1 MKQAIL
7 SFLLTVA
14 FSSCT
19 SKAKEVLFVEMDA
32 KDTNIH
38 FVNTINPTD
47 EINIIDFQYC
57 YNGGGVGVGDFNK
70 DNFPDLVFTGNQ
82 VSSRI
87 YLNQGSFEF
96 KDITE
101 ESGFTTSSW
110 VTGVSIVDINEDGW
124 DDIYLNV
131 GGSNCSGDCNNL
143 LFVNQGLNANGTPTF
158 KERAQHY
165 GLDESEYAQQ
175 TVFFD
180 FDLDGDL
187 DAFILRNGNVKFD
200 KNAPLPKKYFPNHL
214 TDILLRK
221 ELDSLGQMVYRDI
234 SKEVGI
240 DKKGFGLGVGINDF
254 NNDGLPDIYVGN
266 DFITN
271 DAIYINSTDEESQGF
286 EDKAANYMSHQTYN
300 AMGVDVVDINNDLRP
315 DITVLDMLPDG
326 YERQKK
332 MIGQMNYDKYQLA
345 LNNEYIPQYM
355 RNTLHIHNG
364 SIGEELLKF
373 SEISFMKGMAK
384 TDWSWT
390 PLWADYDYDGN
401 KDLFVTNGYGKD
413 ITDLDFINYTQQ
425 NNVYGTAETKNKRL
439 RELVA
444 QQPEV
449 KLQNFFFRNDSIFNI
464 QDVTSDWISNNPSL
478 SNGAAFADLD
488 LDGDL
493 DLVVNNL
500 DQKAFVLQNLRS
512 EKPNYKYLKVKL
524 LGTKQN
530 KDAIGAKVKLWSKGK
545 VQIHYQSVIRGYLS
559 SVEPGAF
566 FGLNESVVDSLQII
580 WPTGEVSKANRLDV
594 NQTLIFSIKDARKQV
609 KESKSEKTLFRVAD
623 SILPYT
629 HKENQS
635 NDFVFQSLLL
645 SQQSKL
651 GPCMAKTKLNN
662 SHGEALFVGGSHGEP
677 GALFQ
682 SNEDGNYVITN
693 IFESDYEDT
702 AALFFDFDNDGD
714 QDLYVGSGGNEKEP
728 QSEYYQDRIYV
739 NLGNAEFTQD
749 PSLLPKFTSSTSCV
763 RANDFDKDGDID
775 LFVGSGIVPRNY
787 PKAPKSRIL
796 LNTHGKF
803 KEKGIPELESLGI
816 VKDAIWQDLDSDGW
830 DDLIVVGDWMPVTVF
845 KNHSGELKQWEAN
858 FIGIS
863 GEKIETN
870 GWWNCIEIIDFDND
884 GDMDFLIGNQGL
896 NNFTNPSENHPMYI
910 YTKDFDANGSVDPL
924 IAVFSE
930 TKEGLK
936 LKPLHSRDDVMKQL
950 VLLKNQ
956 FLSYS
961 DFASTDFMELLNI
974 ESLAEETLSVSI
986 SESVYVENLGD
997 FNFKMRPL
1005 PNECQYGPINDF
1017 LVNDFNEDG
1026 VLDVLAVGN
1035 DFQSETNY
1043 GGHDAVNGI
1052 FLAGNAGGFFTA
1064 IPPAKSGF
1072 YVPGQSNCLIELDT
1086 GNNESL
1092 IVAAQNNDKAK
1103 VFLRH

>member
-1 MKQAIL
+1 MKHTIL
-7 SFLLTVA
+7 SFLLTVG

-19 SKAKEVLFVEMDA
+19 SKAREVLFVEMDA
-32 KDTNIH
+32 EDTNIH
-38 FVNTINPTD
+38 FVNSINPTD

-70 DNFPDLVFTGNQ
+70 DNYPDLVFTGNQ
-82 VSSRI
+82 VSSKI
-87 YLNQGSFEF
+87 YLNQGSFKF

-101 ESGFTTSSW
+101 ESDFTTSAW
-110 VTGVSIVDINEDGW
+110 ITGVSIVDINEDGW

-143 LFVNQGLNANGTPTF
+143 LFVNQGLNADGVPTF
-158 KERAQHY
+158 KQQALQY

-214 TDILLRK
+214 TDILLKK
-221 ELDSLGQMVYRDI
+221 ETDSLGQMVYRDI

-240 DKKGFGLGVGINDF
+240 DKKGFGLGLGINDF
-254 NNDGLPDIYVGN
+254 NNDGWPDVYVGN

-271 DAIYINSTDEESQGF
+271 DAIYINRTDERSPGF
-286 EDKAANYMSHQTYN
+286 DDRAAHYMSHQTYN
-300 AMGVDVVDINNDLRP
+300 SMGVDVVDINNDQHP
-315 DITVLDMLPDG
+315 DITVLDMLPDR

-345 LNNEYIPQYM
+345 LNNDYIPQYM

-364 SIGEELLKF
+364 TIGEELLKF

-384 TDWSWT
+384 TDWSWA
-390 PLWADYDYDGN
+390 PLWADYDCDGN

-425 NNVYGTAETKNKRL
+425 NNVYGTVESKNKRL
-439 RELVA
+439 KELVA
-444 QQPEV
+444 GQPEV
-449 KLQNFFFRNDSIFNI
+449 KLQNFFFKNDSIFNI
-464 QDVTSDWISNNPSL
+464 QDVTSDWITTNPSL

-493 DLVVNNL
+493 DLIVNNL

-512 EKPNYKYLKVKL
+512 EKLNYQYLKVKL
-524 LGTKQN
+524 LGTQKN
-530 KDAIGAKVKLWSKGK
+530 KDAIGAKVKLWSKRE
-545 VQIHYQSVIRGYLS
+545 VQVHYQSVVRGYLS

-566 FGLNESVVDSLQII
+566 FGLNDSVVDSLQVI
-580 WPTGEVSKANRLDV
+580 WPTGEISQIIKPDI
-594 NQTLIFSIKDARKQV
+594 NQTITFSIQDARKRV
-609 KESKSEKTLFRVAD
+609 KQNKSDRTIFHAAD
-623 SILPYT
+623 KILPLI

-651 GPCMAKTKLNN
+651 GPCMAKTKLKDLQ
-662 SHGEALFVGGSHGEP
+662 GEVLFVGGSHGEP
-677 GALFQ
+677 GNLFALK
-682 SNEDGNYVITN
+682 DGSYVATN
-693 IFESDYEDT
+693 TFESDYEDT
-702 AALFFDFDNDGD
+702 AALFFDIDNDGD
-714 QDLYVGSGGNEKEP
+714 KDLYVGSGGNEKEP

-739 NLGNAEFTQD
+739 NLGKGEFKQEPD
-749 PSLLPKFTSSTSCV
+749 LLPKFTSSTSCV

-796 LNTHGKF
+796 VNTQGKF
-803 KEKGIPELESLGI
+803 EEKVNSELESLGMI
-816 VKDAIWQDLDSDGW
+816 KDAIWQDLDADGW
-830 DDLIVVGDWMPVTVF
+830 DDLIIVGDWMPIVVF
-845 KNHSGELKQWEAN
+845 KNQSGNLKRWEVN
-858 FIGIS
+858 FSNLS
-863 GEKIETN
+863 GEKRETS
-870 GWWNCIEIIDFDND
+870 GWWNCIEVADFDND
-884 GDMDFLIGNQGL
+884 GDPDFLIGNQGL
-896 NNFTNPSENHPMYI
+896 NNFTNPSEGYPMYI
-910 YTKDFDANGSVDPL
+910 YTKDFDTNGSIDPL
-924 IAVFSE
+924 VGAFSE
-930 TKEGLK
+930 TEKGLK

-956 FLSYS
+956 LLSYN
-961 DFASTDFMELLNI
+961 DFASTDFVELLNI
-974 ESLAEETLSVSI
+974 KSLSEETLSATLSK
-986 SESVYVENLGD
+986 SVYVENLGN
-997 FNFKMRPL
+997 FNFKIQPL
-1005 PNECQYGPINDF
+1005 PNQCQYGPINDF

-1043 GGHDAVNGI
+1043 GGYDAMNGI
-1052 FLAGNAGGFFTA
+1052 FLAGNGNGFFNVVPTS
-1064 IPPAKSGF
+1064 KSGF

-1086 GNNESL
+1086 GNKESL
-1092 IVAAQNNDKAK
+1092 VVAAQNNDKAK
-1103 VFLRH
+1103 VFLRY